1 MQRLLRSLAIWAGVL
16 LIFYG
21 SYAIL
26 SAMMKNVHTISYSS
40 LVENIENG
48 NVKKLTVGEDS
59 AEAEM
64 SDGITYKAQI
74 PSREVLHSDVGE
86 LMVDMMT
93 DGTLSYTAQAQRFS
107 LWSLIMP
114 ILTILLIFGLW
125 MFLMSQSGARG
136 AANFGKSRARLMNDS
151 RRRVSFAD
159 VAGAKEE
166 KEELSELVEF
176 LKDPGKFAA
185 LGARIPKGV
194 LLVGSPG
201 TGKTL
206 LARAVAGEAGV
217 PFFTIS
223 GSDFVE
229 MYVGVGASRVRDLFE
244 QAKKS
249 APCIIFIDEI
259 DAVGRKRGTG
269 MGGGHDEREQ
279 TLNQLLVEMDGF
291 GKNEGIII
299 IAATNRPDILDPALL
314 RPGRFDRQVVV
325 DIPDVK
331 GREEILAVHSSNK
344 PLADDVSLKELA
356 KATAG
361 CTGAE
366 LENILNEAA
375 IFAARRNKEKID
387 KEDIADANIKVLMGP
402 EKRSHVIMDDEK
414 RITAYHEAGHALV
427 VKLLSKKEQVSQI
440 SIIPRGR
447 AGGYTMY
454 LPEEDNSYTTRGDLL
469 IRIAVALGG
478 RAAES
483 IVLDDITTGASQDIK
498 TATHLAHEMVTK
510 FGMSESVGLVCYDDG
525 EEIFLGRDLGH
536 SKTYSESVA
545 GEIDREIRKI
555 VSTQYNTAVDLLTRN
570 RARLDAVAAAL
581 LEKETIDGPEF
592 NKIIEMTA

>member
-1 MQRLLRSLAIWAGVL
+1 MQRVLRSIAIWAGIL

-21 SYAIL
+21 SYAVL
-26 SAMMKNVHTISYSS
+26 TALMDDVRTISYSS
-40 LVENIENG
+40 LIQNIERG
-48 NVKKLTVGEDS
+48 HVEQLTVGEDS
-59 AEAEM
+59 AEARLT
-64 SDGITYKAQI
+64 DGTLCRTQI

-86 LMVDMMT
+86 LMVGLMAE
-93 DGTLSYTAQAQRFS
+93 GKLSYTAEAKRFS
-107 LWSLIMP
+107 LWSLIVP
-114 ILTILLIFGLW
+114 VVTILVIFGLW
-125 MFLMSQSGARG
+125 MFLMSQNGARG
-136 AANFGKSRARLMNDS
+136 AANFGRSRAKIINDS
-151 RRRVSFAD
+151 EKKVSFAD

-166 KEELSELVEF
+166 KEELGELVEF
-176 LKDPGKFAA
+176 LKNPKKFTE

-217 PFFTIS
+217 PFFSIS

-244 QAKKS
+244 QAKRNR
-249 APCIIFIDEI
+249 PCIIFIDEI
-259 DAVGRKRGTG
+259 DAVGRKRGAG

-291 GKNEGIII
+291 GKNEGVII

-325 DIPDVK
+325 DIPDLQ
-331 GREEILAVHSSNK
+331 GREEILAVHSAKK
-344 PLADDVSLKELA
+344 PLADDVNLKELA

-366 LENILNEAA
+366 LENIMNEAA

-387 KEDIADANIKVLMGP
+387 KADLADANVKVFMGP
-402 EKRSHVIMDDEK
+402 EKRSHIIKDEEK
-414 RITAYHEAGHALV
+414 RITAYHEAGHALI
-427 VKLLSKKEQVSQI
+427 VKYLSNKEQVSQI

-454 LPEEDNSYTTRGDLL
+454 LPEDDNSHTTRGDLL

-510 FGMSESVGLVCYDDG
+510 FGMSESVGLVCYDGGD
-525 EEIFLGRDLGH
+525 EVFLGRDLGH

-555 VSTQYNTAVDLLTRN
+555 ISTQYNTAVNLLTER
-570 RARLDAVAAAL
+570 RAQLDAVAAAL

-592 NKIIEMTA
+592 NKIIDMTA